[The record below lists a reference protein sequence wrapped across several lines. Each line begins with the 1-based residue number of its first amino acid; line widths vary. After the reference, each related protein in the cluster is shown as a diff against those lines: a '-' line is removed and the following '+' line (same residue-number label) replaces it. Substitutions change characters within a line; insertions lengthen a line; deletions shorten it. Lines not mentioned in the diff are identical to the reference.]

1 MSEMQGK
8 TTQASAGDRGRRR
21 TLIGLV
27 TSDKASKTRRV
38 EIPRQVR
45 HNRYG
50 KILHRTTVCV
60 AHDEDNT
67 CNTGDTVEIVETR
80 PLSKTKNWR
89 VVRVVTKGVS
99 TVLDKNAEKSK

>member
-1 MSEMQGK
+1 MSDTKDK
-8 TTQASAGDRGRRR
+8 TVENSADDRGRRR

-27 TSDKASKTRRV
+27 TSDKATKTRRV

-45 HNRYG
+45 HERYG

-60 AHDEDNT
+60 AHDEDNVS
-67 CNTGDTVEIVETR
+67 NSGDTVEIVETR

-99 TVLDKNAEKSK
+99 IVTDKKSEKSK